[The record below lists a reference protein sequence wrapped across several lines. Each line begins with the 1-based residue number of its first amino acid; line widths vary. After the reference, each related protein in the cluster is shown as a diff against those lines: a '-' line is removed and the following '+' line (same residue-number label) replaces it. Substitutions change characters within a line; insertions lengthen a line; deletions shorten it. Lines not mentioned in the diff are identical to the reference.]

1 MDDDIEQIQRA
12 MLLITEQALM
22 QQQVHDIVMAA
33 YSTDVVG
40 TNVMAELSHR
50 VVEPLDDSA
59 Q

>member
-1 MDDDIEQIQRA
+1 MGDDIEQIQQA

-22 QQQVHDIVMAA
+22 KQQVRDILLST
-33 YSTDVVG
+33 YPTDVVG
-40 TNVMAELSHR
+40 IDVMSELSHR